1 MEPKIAIVGKTNT
14 GKSTL
19 FNRIIGFRKAIVLK
33 EEGITRDRNFA
44 DFTWKDRK
52 FILIDTGGIDFDK
65 KKGSIQ
71 NKIVNQTKKAIAEAD
86 LVIFLLDFM
95 TGIQS
100 EDVAILKFMRRYK
113 KKIIL
118 VINKMDI
125 NKKNYFLGDFYQLGL
140 GDPLLISAEQGANVD
155 RLLDEILKI
164 KIDEKTILSTEK
176 EENII
181 NVAIIGKPNV
191 GKSSL
196 LNALINDDRIIIDDK
211 PGTTRDAIEVVIQYQ
226 EYRLRFIDTAGLRR
240 RKKVNE
246 KVEYFGNKRSLNSI
260 KEADLVLFVL
270 DSTHL
275 VSMQDKRLA
284 DRINREGKACI
295 IILNKYDLLR
305 DQIQLDASYLQK
317 MIRYE
322 LRFLKNRPL
331 LTTISVGKRKNIN
344 TISKMIIEVYQEY
357 NKKISTPSLNQ
368 FLQQTIQKKIPKIMN
383 NRRLNLYY
391 ITQIGIKPPSFK
403 VFVNDTKLLYN
414 AYQRYLENQLINYYG
429 FKGTPI
435 ILNYQNRKT
444 MKR

>member
-1 MEPKIAIVGKTNT
+1 M
-14 GKSTL
+14 
-19 FNRIIGFRKAIVLK
+19 
-33 EEGITRDRNFA
+33 
-44 DFTWKDRK
+44 
-52 FILIDTGGIDFDK
+52 
-65 KKGSIQ
+65 
-71 NKIVNQTKKAIAEAD
+71 
-86 LVIFLLDFM
+86 
-95 TGIQS
+95 
-100 EDVAILKFMRRYK
+100 
-113 KKIIL
+113 
-118 VINKMDI
+118 
-125 NKKNYFLGDFYQLGL
+125 
-140 GDPLLISAEQGANVD
+140 
-155 RLLDEILKI
+155 
-164 KIDEKTILSTEK
+164 
-176 EENII
+176 
-181 NVAIIGKPNV
+181 
-191 GKSSL
+191 
-196 LNALINDDRIIIDDK
+196 
-211 PGTTRDAIEVVIQYQ
+211 IQYQ
-226 EYRLRFIDTAGLRR
+226 EYRLRFIDTARLRR